1 MTSSL
6 LERPTS
12 ARPFSAD
19 LFSAESFLSERF
31 SADLVVDRTDINFCN
46 IAPGRVRISV
56 NITNCGETRSQPT
69 PMLFQA
75 APLGAFL
82 PWTNL
87 TALLVPPIE
96 PGESIE
102 VATEVSNPPT
112 KPLGEF
118 SRVPP
123 QKLLTAIGSEDEPDP
138 RLQQKPD
145 PQSQQQIVTTWRDFF
160 ALLFGKNANKRSQLT
175 LPDDPMNLLSRP
187 NIHWAGNIN
196 VLIGRHAVERHLAQ
210 ALRVY
215 AGHTNL
221 AMFFVGDRCD
231 EYQFDFTGAGTGWD
245 PKLFDCTGLPSL
257 LSAKTHTQFIQPS
270 KWTRLDGRHLILL
283 ALSPPSNCDAGSVNI
298 HVCQRSTNRDAIVEF
313 SLDPTAAGPG
323 CYTV

>member
-6 LERPTS
+6 LERPVSTC
-12 ARPFSAD
+12 PFSAEQ
-19 LFSAESFLSERF
+19 FPAEYLSPEHF
-31 SADLVVDRTDINFCN
+31 SADLVVDRTGINFHN
-46 IAPGRVRISV
+46 VVPGRVRISV
-56 NITNCGETRSQPT
+56 NITNCGETRSRPT
-69 PMLFQA
+69 PLLVQA

-82 PWTNL
+82 PWSNL
-87 TALLVPPIE
+87 TALLAPPIE

-102 VATEVSNPPT
+102 VATEVAKPTT

-123 QKLLTAIGSEDEPDP
+123 SRLLTAIGNEDEPDP
-138 RLQQKPD
+138 RPQQQPD
-145 PQSQQQIVTTWRDFF
+145 PKLQRQIATSWRDFF
-160 ALLFGKNANKRSQLT
+160 ALLFGKNSKDLPQPT
-175 LPDDPMNLLSRP
+175 LPDDPMDLLMRP
-187 NIHWAGNIN
+187 NVHWAGNIN

-221 AMFFVGDRCD
+221 AVFFVGDRSD
-231 EYQFDFTGAGTGWD
+231 EYQVDLTGSGAAWD
-245 PKLFDCTGLPSL
+245 AKLFDCTGLPSL
-257 LSAKTHTQFIQPS
+257 LSAPTRAQAIQPS
-270 KWTRLDGRHLILL
+270 KWTWLDSRHLILL
-283 ALSPPSNCDAGSVNI
+283 ALSPPANCAAGTVNI
-298 HVCQRSTNRDAIVEF
+298 HVRQRSTNRDAIVEF